1 MTKVTALVTYSM
13 SVEIEIDENLL
24 SSDEGIES
32 VKNKIK
38 DQADSQLTD
47 GINSQIVESSHEIL
61 ID

>member
-1 MTKVTALVTYSM
+1 MKKVTALVTYSM

-24 SSDEGIES
+24 NSDEGIEL

-47 GINSQIVESSHEIL
+47 GMDSQIVESNYEIL